1 MLVVRELKHAS
12 TSGVVRVMQRPN
24 AHRAKEPV
32 WFWIMVGVY
41 VFFLLFG
48 MALGLLGTYLL
59 IESFGDAALRAEM
72 GLW

>member
-1 MLVVRELKHAS
+1 
-12 TSGVVRVMQRPN
+12 MQRPN